1 MKFLNLTPHP
11 LVIYD
16 ELGTEV
22 LSLMPAENMRTPR
35 VMQSN
40 ERIMSVGGVPVFK
53 PTFGAVSNL
62 PPAVEGVTY
71 IVSRMVRQATEG
83 RPDVMC
89 PGPAIRDELGNIKG
103 ARGLSY

>member
-11 LVIYD
+11 LKIYD

-35 VMQSN
+35 VMQTN
-40 ERIMSVGGVPVFK
+40 DCIGTIGKVPLFQ
-53 PTFGAVSNL
+53 PQFGAVSNL
-62 PPAVEGVTY
+62 PPPVEGFTY
-71 IVSRMVRQATEG
+71 IVSRMVRQAVKG
-83 RPDVMC
+83 RPDVVC
-89 PGPAIRDELGNIKG
+89 PGPAIRDDLGNIKG

>member
-11 LVIYD
+11 LKIYD
-16 ELGTEV
+16 ELGKEV

-35 VMQSN
+35 VMQTN
-40 ERIMSVGGVPVFK
+40 ARIGEVHGVPIFQ
-53 PTFGAVSNL
+53 PEFGAVSNL
-62 PPAVEGVTY
+62 PPAVDGVVY
-71 IVSRMVRQATEG
+71 IVSRMVRQAVEG
-83 RPDVMC
+83 REDIVC